1 MRIADFGLRN
11 VKVGFER
18 HEDVS
23 TPALKFRNPH
33 SAIRNRVWL

>member
-1 MRIADFGLRN
+1 MRIAECGLRN

-18 HEDVS
+18 REKVS

-33 SAIRNRVWL
+33 SAFRNCFQ

>member
-18 HEDVS
+18 HDKAS
-23 TPALKFRNPH
+23 TPALKFRIPH
-33 SAIRNRVWL
+33 SAIRNSFP